1 MNAPFL
7 CGVIAA
13 WAAAQAALGCF
24 FALAYALGRRE
35 GRREFE
41 YLLFSFLCFGLAT
54 TSAGLAWSYAAD
66 SAGEWQRAIVLGHA
80 GAIVCAVLGLHLAYR
95 YAGVA
100 IPRRLAIAVYALG
113 ACFQVFNLAGWWWK
127 PDSLKPIVAQ
137 VLGATIRQFSGQP
150 ALPALAFY
158 GFAAATLLYGVGLLF
173 RATRA
178 GRPEALLALI
188 GSGVTAL
195 ASLNDILLLTGVFRH
210 TVYLLPHGALALAFC
225 VASTLILRYQNA
237 TGALAETESVLA
249 HATEELRHS
258 HAELLQVQTELS
270 TKQQLAAVGE
280 LAAAIAHEVR
290 NPLAVIFNAVA
301 GLRRSGLREEDRTM
315 LLGIVDEETARLN
328 RLVTDL
334 LRFARPVAVRA
345 ALVSLPELA
354 HRSESVTKQSHS
366 IEVAVEDPGVQ
377 TVQVDPGL
385 FRLVFDNLVENACQ
399 AMPTGGVVKINV
411 RRGELNHE
419 ECARVSISDNGH
431 GMDAEVLQRA
441 THPFFT
447 TRPSGTGLGLPIVQR
462 IVEAH
467 GAKIKIESEPSVGTT
482 VELTIPLRLPEHV
495 EIYESGSM
503 VAERRTA

>member
-13 WAAAQAALGCF
+13 WAAAQVALGCF
-24 FALAYALGRRE
+24 FALVYALGRRE
-35 GRREFE
+35 GRRESE
-41 YLLFSFLCFGLAT
+41 YLLFGLLCWGLAA
-54 TSAGLAWSYAAD
+54 TSAGLAWTYAVDSAAD
-66 SAGEWQRAIVLGHA
+66 WQRAMVLGHA
-80 GAIVCAVLGLHLAYR
+80 GAIVCSGLSLHLAFR
-95 YAGVA
+95 YAGLVP
-100 IPRRLAIAVYALG
+100 PRRILIAAYALVVG
-113 ACFQVFNLAGWWWK
+113 FELLNLGGFWWTPGSPRLAPSHVF
-127 PDSLKPIVAQ
+127 
-137 VLGATIRQFSGQP
+137 GATIRQFSAEP
-150 ALPALAFY
+150 AAPALAFY
-158 GFAAATLLYGVGLLF
+158 AFAAVLLLSGCVLLA
-173 RATRA
+173 RAARA
-178 GRPEALLALI
+178 GRPEAQLALI
-188 GSGVTAL
+188 GSAIAGL

-210 TVYLLPHGALALAFC
+210 TLYLLPHGSLALAFC
-225 VASTLILRYQNA
+225 VASTLILRYQKA

-301 GLRRSGLREEDRTM
+301 GLRRSGLRDEDRTM

-354 HRSESVTKQSHS
+354 HRSESVTKQNHS

-399 AMPTGGVVKINV
+399 AMPTGGVVKIHV
-411 RRGELNHE
+411 RRGTLNHE
-419 ECARVSISDNGH
+419 ECARVSICDNGH

-467 GAKIKIESEPSVGTT
+467 GAKLTIESEPSVGTT
-482 VELTIPLRLPEHV
+482 VELSIPLRLPEHV

-503 VAERRTA
+503 LAERRTA